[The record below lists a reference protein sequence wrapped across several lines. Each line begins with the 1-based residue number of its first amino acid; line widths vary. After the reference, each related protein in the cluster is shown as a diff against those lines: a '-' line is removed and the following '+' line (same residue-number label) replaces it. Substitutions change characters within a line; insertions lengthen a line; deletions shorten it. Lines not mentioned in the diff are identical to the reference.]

1 MWNFWSI
8 FHFYIDSREDTPEDG
23 SSEGRKTVTSTIKF
37 RPTSRDNLASYACEA
52 QHPALDSP
60 QRVEVFLSVMCKYK
74 VYGEYYYIFFLLHI
88 SQHFTI
94 SKNGFPT
101 TTLSYFLKQPDL
113 LKISWI
119 FLSYPLVDCFEF
131 RACLLGRCF
140 SSQNIKKQIFI

>member
-1 MWNFWSI
+1 MHIVEALYWYNLLPFYVYTYIGIYSKMWNFWSI

-74 VYGEYYYIFFLLHI
+74 VYGEYLLYIFSPTYITAFCYFKKWFSNNNIVIL
-88 SQHFTI
+88 
-94 SKNGFPT
+94 SKVA
-101 TTLSYFLKQPDL
+101 
-113 LKISWI
+113 W
-119 FLSYPLVDCFEF
+119 
-131 RACLLGRCF
+131 
-140 SSQNIKKQIFI
+140 SS

>member
-1 MWNFWSI
+1 MHIVEALYWYNLLPFYVYTYIGIYSKMWNFWSI

-74 VYGEYYYIFFLLHI
+74 VYGEYILLYFFSYIYITAFYYFKKWFSNNNIVIL
-88 SQHFTI
+88 
-94 SKNGFPT
+94 SK
-101 TTLSYFLKQPDL
+101 
-113 LKISWI
+113 
-119 FLSYPLVDCFEF
+119 VA
-131 RACLLGRCF
+131 R
-140 SSQNIKKQIFI
+140 SS